1 MFKILLL
8 YLSLFTT
15 ALAEVKINSIIKL
28 ENKIP
33 NECGLGFLIEKDDL
47 SYNASVSIKK
57 LDSMDTLTIFKIKS
71 SSIVEQADLITSAS
85 KISELLD
92 KKEFKKKNLRF
103 SGVTPQDSMTFFFQ
117 DLLINGGTISIDKI
131 PYEIQGPIDSKV
143 RLEYLFCTGEM
154 FLPNYRKNE

>member
-8 YLSLFTT
+8 YLSLSTIAF
-15 ALAEVKINSIIKL
+15 AEVKINSIIKL
-28 ENKIP
+28 ENRIP

-47 SYNASVSIKK
+47 SYSAAVSIKK
-57 LDSMDTLTIFKIKS
+57 LDNMDTLSIFEIKS
-71 SSIVEQADLITSAS
+71 SSTIEHADLITSAS

-92 KKEFKKKNLRF
+92 KKEFQNKNLKF